1 MKTRF
6 RASVAALSLFLISSS
21 GWGQAVSA
29 PADANAAAT
38 PSAAPAAAPSTA
50 AAAAGPVIKIEQGKV
65 QGLIVND
72 VVVFRGLPF
81 AAPPLGELRWRAPK
95 APAKWSDVKV
105 AEAFGATCAQ
115 AEDCL
120 YLNVYQP
127 LDTKPNAKLP
137 VMVWIHGGA
146 FLFGSGSAYDG
157 TQFAK
162 QGVIVVTVNY
172 RLGRAGWFAHPA
184 LTQESPKG
192 PLGNYGLLDQ
202 IAALQWVE
210 DNIARFGGDKDN
222 VTAFGESAGAISI
235 NYLMLAPQARGLFD
249 KAISQSGFGRLA
261 PIPLRAEEGGA
272 RSGEQMGVRFAE
284 KIGIK
289 GDDTAAAKAL
299 RALAFKDLIAGQGGV
314 GSPDQTLPLA
324 DGRYI
329 SGSAAAGFAKGAQ
342 APVPYL
348 VGGNSDEAS
357 LTRRSMNAP
366 EQLAAIKDGREA
378 FLAAF
383 DPDSTGN
390 AERIMARF
398 VTDVTISEPDRALA
412 RFHSQRAPTYV
423 YHFSY
428 TPLIQRDTAFGL
440 AHGGEL
446 QYVFNNPR
454 GGGSFD
460 EEGKK
465 IAQAANQYWAEFAK
479 TGNPGSAGG
488 PAWPKFDMA
497 EEALLEFPAG
507 AVPTVHQHFH
517 AKRLDIAQQFNARPQ

>member
-1 MKTRF
+1 MKTRSA
-6 RASVAALSLFLISSS
+6 ASAAALVLVLISSN
-21 GWGQAVSA
+21 GWAQAVPA
-29 PADANAAAT
+29 PVDAK
-38 PSAAPAAAPSTA
+38 A
-50 AAAAGPVIKIEQGKV
+50 AAASATAAPPATAPVIKTEQGKV

-81 AAPPLGELRWRAPK
+81 AAPPVGDLRWRAPK
-95 APAKWSDVKV
+95 PAAKWSEVKV
-105 AEAFGATCAQ
+105 AETFGANCAQ

-127 LDTKPNAKLP
+127 LDAKPNAKLP

-146 FLFGSGSAYDG
+146 FIFGSGSGYDG

-162 QGVIVVTVNY
+162 QGVIVVTINY

-184 LTQESPKG
+184 LTQETPKG

-210 DNIARFGGDKDN
+210 DNIAKFGGDKDN

-235 NYLMLAPQARGLFD
+235 NFLMLAPQARGLFD
-249 KAISQSGFGRLA
+249 KAIAQSGFGRLA
-261 PIPLRAEEGGA
+261 PLPLRTDEASPQ
-272 RSGEQMGVRFAE
+272 SGEQIGVRFAE
-284 KIGIK
+284 KVGIK
-289 GDDTAAAKAL
+289 GSNAAAAKAL
-299 RALAFKDLIAGQGGV
+299 RALSFKDLNAAQGGV
-314 GSPDQTLPLA
+314 GSPDASLPLA
-324 DGRYI
+324 DGKYI
-329 SGSAAAGFAKGAQ
+329 TGSALAGFAKGAQ

-357 LTRRSMNAP
+357 LTRRAMNAP
-366 EQLAAIKDGREA
+366 EQLAAIKEGREA

-383 DPDSTGN
+383 DPDNTSN
-390 AERIMARF
+390 AERIMARL
-398 VTDVTISEPDRALA
+398 VTDLTISEPDRALA
-412 RFHSQRAPTYV
+412 RLHAQRSPTYV

-428 TPLIQRDTAFGL
+428 TPLAQRDTAFGL

-446 QYVFNNPR
+446 SYVFNSPR

-497 EEALLEFPAG
+497 DEALLEFAAG
-507 AVPTVHQHFH
+507 GVPIVHQHFH
-517 AKRLDIAQQFNARPQ
+517 AQRLDIAQQLNARQP